1 MSNTE
6 FRTKMVAALD
16 ATGAD
21 GASITGTESEVSIT
35 LTFKREVSNGCSD
48 GSACCRSSVVASEVD
63 NAGRNMELPQSDTEV
78 APARRMWKRWAI
90 EKEYGECGEVLWT
103 RQERALKYG
112 LDANPVT
119 ILPGH
124 DAVEQIELAA
134 YERGKRDGIAEVR
147 PYIEEEKSRLRTLY
161 EVPDAI
167 DGVEPVVVDGFTF
180 AERRLV
186 FPWDCDSEIA
196 QLNVWRNED
205 DQTPT
210 PVRIH
215 MYLGVGS
222 DGKKVQP

>member
-1 MSNTE
+1 MDINRVCGLLHE
-6 FRTKMVAALD
+6 LVDALE
-16 ATGAD
+16 
-21 GASITGTESEVSIT
+21 ASQSKSLGDNE
-35 LTFKREVSNGCSD
+35 LAGC
-48 GSACCRSSVVASEVD
+48 
-63 NAGRNMELPQSDTEV
+63 NMELPQGTDPS
-78 APARRMWKRWAI
+78 PARRMWKRWAI
-90 EKEYGECGEVLWT
+90 EKEDGECGEVLWT

-180 AERRLV
+180 DNGPPWTHMLNYHGRIVSV
-186 FPWDCDSEIA
+186 FENPLGDCK
-196 QLNVWRNED
+196 
-205 DQTPT
+205 TPCRVHLY
-210 PVRIH
+210 P
-215 MYLGVGS
+215 GVGS
-222 DGKKVQP
+222 DGKRVSS